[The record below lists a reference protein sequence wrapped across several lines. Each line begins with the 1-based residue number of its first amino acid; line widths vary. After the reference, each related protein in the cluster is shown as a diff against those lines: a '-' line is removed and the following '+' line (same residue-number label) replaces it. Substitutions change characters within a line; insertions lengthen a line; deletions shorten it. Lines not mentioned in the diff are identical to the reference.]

1 MTLSLSSAFFQCQGN
16 EKLPQTRYSQYLQ
29 SFTGSFW
36 TLVGLMHTR
45 RARATVDHS
54 ALFAALLTVGALS
67 SSCDEAP
74 TRYEEG
80 EVRPDTALICPGDPS
95 GLCDFSNDRSL
106 QVGAAAVSIT
116 PTSWETWIDVD
127 DDGSYRSGVDQ
138 FLDCGGD
145 RLCPEDEGYPGPDEG
160 EGNGLFEALW
170 LAGFSISR
178 PMQSIADDIW
188 ARATVIEQGETR
200 IGIVTLDLIG
210 FFYDEVLVARQA
222 AAQESGLDH
231 VIITSTH
238 VHEAPDTMG
247 IWGPNLARSGINP
260 DFMSHIHLAI
270 QDALAQAD
278 QNKVEARA
286 YQSSLR
292 IDDEQW
298 EGSGINNINMD
309 SRAPNITDPTLWTLR
324 FEAVGSEETI
334 ATWINF
340 ANHPE
345 ASASKNL
352 SMTSDFSHSLRET
365 VEQGAALGPDGALPG
380 LGGVAQYLQGA
391 CGGMMTPL
399 RVSTMDL
406 DGTIYSEGSLDKAY
420 AVGRVTGYHAL
431 QSIRTEE
438 LVADPYLSF
447 RTRQLMLPVENEGYH
462 LMLNLGI
469 IDREGYNYDP
479 TRLIDR
485 NNIPDVRT
493 EISLFQLGN
502 VSALT
507 VPGELLPELAIGGY
521 DGSNTGP
528 LQELINPESTNPPEL
543 AGAPQGPYLRDLMPG
558 ENKMLLGLA
567 NDELGYFIP
576 DYNYQLHEHQPFLD
590 EAPGE
595 HYEETNSLGPSA
607 TGILLTAASE
617 LMAFEPPAR

>member
-1 MTLSLSSAFFQCQGN
+1 
-16 EKLPQTRYSQYLQ
+16 
-29 SFTGSFW
+29 
-36 TLVGLMHTR
+36 VGT
-45 RARATVDHS
+45 
-54 ALFAALLTVGALS
+54 
-67 SSCDEAP
+67 
-74 TRYEEG
+74 
-80 EVRPDTALICPGDPS
+80 
-95 GLCDFSNDRSL
+95 
-106 QVGAAAVSIT
+106 AAVAIT

-145 RLCPEDEGYPGPDEG
+145 RLCPEDAGYPGPDKG

-170 LAGFSISR
+170 LAGFSMSR

-200 IGIVTLDLIG
+200 IGVVTLDLIG

-222 AAQESGLDH
+222 AALESDLDH

-260 DFMSHIHLAI
+260 DFMSHVHLAI
-270 QDALAQAD
+270 QDALAQANQD
-278 QNKVEARA
+278 KVEAQA

-292 IDDEQW
+292 ISDDQW
-298 EGSGINNINMD
+298 EGTGINNINMD
-309 SRAPNITDPTLWTLR
+309 SRAPHITDPTLWTLR
-324 FEAVGSEETI
+324 FEAVGSGETI

-345 ASASKNL
+345 ASASRNL
-352 SMTSDFSHSLRET
+352 AMTSDFSHTLRET
-365 VEQGAALGPDGALPG
+365 VEQGAAVGPDGALAG

-399 RVSTMDL
+399 RVSTIDL
-406 DGTIYSEGSLDKAY
+406 DGTVYSEGSLEKAY

-431 QSIRTEE
+431 QSILTEE
-438 LVADPYLSF
+438 LVTDPYLSF

-479 TRLIDR
+479 TRLISK
-485 NNIPDVRT
+485 NNIPDVGT

-507 VPGELLPELAIGGY
+507 LPGELLPELAIGGY

-528 LQELINPESTNPPEL
+528 LQQLISPESSNPPDL
-543 AGAPQGPYLRDLMPG
+543 GNAPSGPYLRDLIPG

-576 DYNYQLHEHQPFLD
+576 DYNYRLHEHQPYLD

-607 TGILLTAASE
+607 TGMLLTAAGE
-617 LMAFEPPAR
+617 LMAFEPPAH